1 MARSPAHKENLLL
14 QVRISSMLVRERRM
28 IRFDCDWCRRTKAS
42 DEIWILGL
50 AAEAVGFTAASREI
64 TILPVWKLET
74 AVHPLAVHFCS
85 EECKDDYMARLFD
98 EEPALAAKVVVET
111 TTTRNTPAKSRKPSS
126 SRAKHRP
133 KSSRKKGAA

>member
-1 MARSPAHKENLLL
+1 MARSPDHQENLSLL
-14 QVRISSMLVRERRM
+14 VCICSMLARERRM

-50 AAEAVGFTAASREI
+50 AAGAVGFTAASREI

-85 EECKDDYMARLFD
+85 EECKDDYMARLFN
-98 EEPALAAKVVVET
+98 EGPALAAEVVVET

-126 SRAKHRP
+126 SSAKQRA
-133 KSSRKKGAA
+133 KSSRKRRAA